1 MRIDVSSA
9 SWGKTMSNDMPS
21 SHPMLSCADRL
32 AATWQDFLILFG
44 RLLLGWI
51 FMQSGWRKLMD
62 MPPFIKSLSD
72 RGVPV
77 SIADFLGYIGAPLEF
92 VGGVCILLGFATRY
106 AALAIFAFTIMATL
120 IGHRYWEFTGQA
132 YRTQST
138 QFWKNVSMMGGQILL
153 FVTAG
158 GRFSID
164 AMLRRH

>member
-1 MRIDVSSA
+1 MP
-9 SWGKTMSNDMPS
+9 NDMPS
-21 SHPMLSCADRL
+21 SHPMLSCADRC
-32 AATWQDFLILFG
+32 AAAWQDFLILFG

-62 MPPFIKSLSD
+62 MPAFIKSSLTD

-77 SIADFLGYIGAPLEF
+77 SIADFLGYVAAPLEF

-106 AALAIFAFTIMATL
+106 AALAIFAFTIAATL
-120 IGHRYWEFTGQA
+120 IGHRYWEFTGPA
-132 YRTQST
+132 YRAQNT

-164 AMLRRH
+164 ALLRRN